1 MLNEVHASLQKNYHM
16 LLFCSLAGL
25 VEITSVTTQ
34 TISLKLAGGGQIYTI
49 SYSNTT
55 CTYKDISNIA
65 NITEEMYTL
74 SGLEESTKYSITV
87 NVGLSE
93 GGTEE
98 SNFTVTTKTAG

>member
-1 MLNEVHASLQKNYHM
+1 MHTAKQLSHATV
-16 LLFCSLAGL
+16 AGL

-55 CTYKDISNIA
+55 CTNGTYKDIS

-74 SGLEESTKYSITV
+74 TGLEEGANYSITV
-87 NVGLSE
+87 TVGLSE

-98 SNFTVTTKTAG
+98 SSFTVTTKPAG

>member
-1 MLNEVHASLQKNYHM
+1 M

-34 TISLKLAGGGQIYTI
+34 TISLKLAGEGLIYTI

-55 CTYKDISNIA
+55 CTNGTRDFC

-74 SGLEESTKYSITV
+74 TGLEEGANYSITV
-87 NVGLSE
+87 IVRLSE

-98 SNFTVTTKTAG
+98 SSFTVTTKSAG

>member
-1 MLNEVHASLQKNYHM
+1 MLNEVHTAKYYHM

-34 TISLKLAGGGQIYTI
+34 TISLKLAGEGLIYTI

-55 CTYKDISNIA
+55 CTNGTYKDISNI
-65 NITEEMYTL
+65 TVYTL
-74 SGLEESTKYSITV
+74 TGLEEGTNYSITV
-87 NVGLSE
+87 AVRLSE

-98 SNFTVTTKTAG
+98 SSFTVTTKTAG

>member
-1 MLNEVHASLQKNYHM
+1 M
-16 LLFCSLAGL
+16 FCSLAGL

-49 SYSNTT
+49 SYFSISCTNG
-55 CTYKDISNIA
+55 TYKDIR

-74 SGLEESTKYSITV
+74 TGLEEGANYSITV
-87 NVGLSE
+87 AVRLSE

>member
-1 MLNEVHASLQKNYHM
+1 MLNEVHALQKYYHM
-16 LLFCSLAGL
+16 LLNLAGL

-55 CTYKDISNIA
+55 CTNGTYKGIS

-74 SGLEESTKYSITV
+74 TGLEEGANYSITV
-87 NVGLSE
+87 AVRLSE
-93 GGTEE
+93 GGSEE
-98 SNFTVTTKTAG
+98 SSFTVTTKTAG